1 MILRKIPR
9 AKFSPR
15 SKDFMFPLIHHQDK
29 AIRSREDNPRI
40 VVRVS
45 ADNVG
50 EDLSF
55 NSLFTS
61 LNDSRDRHP
70 ACSDTRNLARKH
82 NPTQLQRPIKNE
94 DREVAEAR
102 RLLEIVEKSQVP
114 FGQSA
119 DLYAGLKSKIESGRL
134 LTKEDFENL
143 RNLVKIA
150 QEWEKGVETSA
161 QTEREETMAG

>member
-1 MILRKIPR
+1 MVQ
-9 AKFSPR
+9 
-15 SKDFMFPLIHHQDK
+15 HEDK
-29 AIRSREDNPRI
+29 AIRSWEDNSRT
-40 VVRVS
+40 S
-45 ADNVG
+45 AHVCIENLVEG
-50 EDLSF
+50 LSF

-70 ACSDTRNLARKH
+70 ARSDTRNLARKH